1 MNPKSALGRDRGSN
15 GDAAETLS
23 VELEET
29 TEATPPSELP
39 QPANTAPTRPD
50 LGPPAPGPQSTNQP
64 GSGLGLVISVAI
76 AAAVFAISIY
86 ATGAPTENPLPLAQ
100 TTNALFWIVGAAAT
114 VAAGIGA
121 IYSDRTAAR
130 AKDRERFDRSPVTTA
145 WIIPVIATATA
156 IILVATFHN
165 QAMFV
170 VGPLIAFL
178 GNAGALLSRD
188 LLDDADDSAQ
198 RTATTIHTVVVHSVA
213 FLALTAIYL
222 NKMSTPVTALLVALV
237 TALLAVETLE
247 RSPVEEARKLT
258 MALLAG
264 GAVAAAAVP
273 LMWWPTHGLTGGGVL
288 FVVFY
293 FTIGVIQTGV
303 ERRGWLPRDAIL
315 YGLVPLAMLVVLVI
329 TA

>member
-1 MNPKSALGRDRGSN
+1 MNPKSDLDRERGAVRDAEVIDVQVEEGAEISP
-15 GDAAETLS
+15 AAE
-23 VELEET
+23 
-29 TEATPPSELP
+29 LP
-39 QPANTAPTRPD
+39 RPADTAQTRPD

-86 ATGAPTENPLPLAQ
+86 AAGAPTANPLPLAQ
-100 TTNALFWIVGAAAT
+100 TTNALYWIVGAAAT
-114 VAAGIGA
+114 VAAGVGA
-121 IYSDRTAAR
+121 VYSDRTASR
-130 AKDRERFDRSPVTTA
+130 AKEREHFDRPTATTA
-145 WIIPVIATATA
+145 WIIPVVATATA
-156 IILVATFHN
+156 VVLVATFHN
-165 QAMFV
+165 RAMFV

-198 RTATTIHTVVVHSVA
+198 RTATTINTVVIHAVA
-213 FLALTAIYL
+213 FFALAAIYL
-222 NKMSTPVTALLVALV
+222 NKMTTPVTALLVAVV

-247 RSPVEEARKLT
+247 RSSVDEARKIT

-264 GAVAAAAVP
+264 GAVAAASVP

-293 FTIGVIQTGV
+293 LAIGIIQTGV
-303 ERRGWLPRDAIL
+303 ERRGWLPRDGIL
-315 YGLVPLAMLVVLVI
+315 YGLVPLAMFMLLVI

>member
-1 MNPKSALGRDRGSN
+1 MSPKSDLEREHGAPRDAEIIDVEIAEGADASS
-15 GDAAETLS
+15 AAE
-23 VELEET
+23 
-29 TEATPPSELP
+29 LP
-39 QPANTAPTRPD
+39 RPADTAQTRPD
-50 LGPPAPGPQSTNQP
+50 LGPPAPGPQSTTQP

-86 ATGAPTENPLPLAQ
+86 AAGAPTANPLPLAQ
-100 TTNALFWIVGAAAT
+100 TTNALFWIVAAAAT
-114 VAAGIGA
+114 VAAGVGA
-121 IYSDRTAAR
+121 VYSDRTASR
-130 AKDRERFDRSPVTTA
+130 AKVRDEPARSTTTTA
-145 WIIPVIATATA
+145 WIIPVVATAAA
-156 IILVATFHN
+156 IVLVATFHN

-198 RTATTIHTVVVHSVA
+198 RTAATIHTVVIHAVA
-213 FLALTAIYL
+213 FFALAAIYL
-222 NKMSTPVTALLVALV
+222 NKMATPVTTLLVAIV

-247 RSPVEEARKLT
+247 RSPVDDARRLT
-258 MALLAG
+258 LALLAG

-293 FTIGVIQTGV
+293 LAVGVVQTGA
-303 ERRGWLPRDAIL
+303 ERRGWLPRDGVR
-315 YGLVPLAMLVVLVI
+315 YGLVPLAMFILLVI

>member
-1 MNPKSALGRDRGSN
+1 MNPKSDLDRERGAVRDAEVIDVKVEEGAEISP
-15 GDAAETLS
+15 AAE
-23 VELEET
+23 
-29 TEATPPSELP
+29 LP
-39 QPANTAPTRPD
+39 RPADTAQTRPD

-86 ATGAPTENPLPLAQ
+86 AAGAPTANPLPLAQ
-100 TTNALFWIVGAAAT
+100 TTNALYWIVGAAAT
-114 VAAGIGA
+114 VAAGVGA
-121 IYSDRTAAR
+121 VYSDRTASR
-130 AKDRERFDRSPVTTA
+130 AKEREHLDRPTATTA
-145 WIIPVIATATA
+145 WIIPVVATATA
-156 IILVATFHN
+156 VVLVATFHN
-165 QAMFV
+165 RAMFV

-198 RTATTIHTVVVHSVA
+198 RTATTINTVVIHAVA
-213 FLALTAIYL
+213 FFALAAIYL
-222 NKMSTPVTALLVALV
+222 NKMTTPVTALLVAVV

-247 RSPVEEARKLT
+247 RSSVDEARKIT

-264 GAVAAAAVP
+264 GAVAAASVP

-293 FTIGVIQTGV
+293 LAIGIIQTGV
-303 ERRGWLPRDAIL
+303 ERRGWLPRDGIL
-315 YGLVPLAMLVVLVI
+315 YGLVPLAMFMLLVI

>member
-1 MNPKSALGRDRGSN
+1 MNPKSDLDREHGAVRDAEVIDVQVEEGAEISP
-15 GDAAETLS
+15 AAE
-23 VELEET
+23 
-29 TEATPPSELP
+29 LP
-39 QPANTAPTRPD
+39 RPADTAQTRPD

-86 ATGAPTENPLPLAQ
+86 AAGAPTANPLPLAQ
-100 TTNALFWIVGAAAT
+100 TTNALYWIVGAAAT
-114 VAAGIGA
+114 VAAGVGA
-121 IYSDRTAAR
+121 VYSDRTASR
-130 AKDRERFDRSPVTTA
+130 AKEREHLDRPTATTA
-145 WIIPVIATATA
+145 WIIPVVATATA
-156 IILVATFHN
+156 VVLVATFHN
-165 QAMFV
+165 RAMFV

-198 RTATTIHTVVVHSVA
+198 RTATTIHTVVIHAVA
-213 FLALTAIYL
+213 FFALTAIYL
-222 NKMSTPVTALLVALV
+222 NKMTTPVTALLAAVV

-247 RSPVEEARKLT
+247 RSSVDEARKIT

-264 GAVAAAAVP
+264 GAVAAASVP

-293 FTIGVIQTGV
+293 LAIGIIQTGV
-303 ERRGWLPRDAIL
+303 ERRGWLPRDGIL
-315 YGLVPLAMLVVLVI
+315 YGLVPLAMFILLVI